1 MKIYGLRFIFMAF
14 HKRYNN
20 LLSHLPPSII
30 QELWVRLTTRKNDLL
45 SEAEASKINSK
56 VEALIQHEIDK
67 YNRKKDRQLLRNEA
81 NQKIAK
87 YEKLVE
93 HLYRVISE
101 RNKEIAKLKEELY
114 EPIYLPSYDNPIY
127 LSGLR

>member
-1 MKIYGLRFIFMAF
+1 MVF

-30 QELWVRLTTRKNDLL
+30 QELWVRLTTRKNDSL
-45 SEAEASKINSK
+45 SEAEACKINPK

-67 YNRKKDRQLLRNEA
+67 YNRKKDRQRLRNGV

-93 HLYRVISE
+93 HLYRIIGE
-101 RNKEIAKLKEELY
+101 KNKEIAKLKEELF
-114 EPIYLPSYDNPIY
+114 EPIYLPGHDHPIY
-127 LSGLR
+127 LPGRK

>member
-1 MKIYGLRFIFMAF
+1 MRF
-14 HKRYNN
+14 
-20 LLSHLPPSII
+20 
-30 QELWVRLTTRKNDLL
+30 TTWKNDSL
-45 SEAEASKINSK
+45 SEAEASKINPK

-93 HLYRVISE
+93 HLYKIISE

-114 EPIYLPSYDNPIY
+114 DPIYLPGHDNPIY

>member
-1 MKIYGLRFIFMAF
+1 MAF

-30 QELWVRLTTRKNDLL
+30 QELWVRLTTRKNDSL
-45 SEAEASKINSK
+45 SEAEASKINPK

-114 EPIYLPSYDNPIY
+114 EPIYLPGHDNPIY

>member
-1 MKIYGLRFIFMAF
+1 MAF

-30 QELWVRLTTRKNDLL
+30 QELWVSLTTRKNNLL
-45 SEAEASKINSK
+45 SEAEASKINPK
-56 VEALIQHEIDK
+56 VETLIQHEIDK
-67 YNRKKDRQLLRNEA
+67 YNRKKDWQLLRNEA

-101 RNKEIAKLKEELY
+101 RNKEIVKLKEELY
-114 EPIYLPSYDNPIY
+114 EPIYLPNHDNPIY

>member
-1 MKIYGLRFIFMAF
+1 M
-14 HKRYNN
+14 
-20 LLSHLPPSII
+20 
-30 QELWVRLTTRKNDLL
+30 RLTTRKNDSL
-45 SEAEASKINSK
+45 SEAEVSKINSK

-67 YNRKKDRQLLRNEA
+67 YNKKKDWQLLRNEA

-93 HLYRVISE
+93 HLYRVIFE

-114 EPIYLPSYDNPIY
+114 EPIYLPGHDNPIY
-127 LSGLR
+127 LSDLR

>member
-1 MKIYGLRFIFMAF
+1 MAF

-20 LLSHLPPSII
+20 LLSHLPLSII
-30 QELWVRLTTRKNDLL
+30 QELWVRLTTRKNDSL
-45 SEAEASKINSK
+45 SEAEASKINPK

-93 HLYRVISE
+93 HLYRIISE

-114 EPIYLPSYDNPIY
+114 EPIYLPGHDNPIY
-127 LSGLR
+127 LSDLH